1 MNEIVIRVA
10 DDAGPRTAGSDFT
23 AMCRREYSPL
33 VGLLVVAVGDRG
45 QAEDIAQEAWARA
58 WSHWARVSTLDRP
71 DLWVRRV
78 ALNLST
84 SWWRRQQV
92 AGRRAAALPPDPALI
107 DDPPVTDDDLV
118 RQVQALPHRQ
128 RAAIACRYFADMS
141 VADTAVA
148 MRCREGTVKA
158 LTSQAISALRKVAV
172 FDEEHD
178 GA

>member
-1 MNEIVIRVA
+1 VNEIVIRVA

-92 AGRRAAALPPDPALI
+92 ARHRTAAIGPDTAV
-107 DDPPVTDDDLV
+107 DDPPVADDNLV
-118 RQVQALPHRQ
+118 RQVQALPERQ
-128 RAAIACRYFADMS
+128 RMAIACRYFADMS
-141 VADTAVA
+141 VADTAMA
-148 MRCREGTVKA
+148 MGCREGTVKA

-178 GA
+178 DA

>member
-1 MNEIVIRVA
+1 VNEVVIRVA
-10 DDAGPRTAGSDFT
+10 DDAEPRTSESDFT
-23 AMCRREYSPL
+23 AMCQREYPRL
-33 VGLLVVAVGDRG
+33 VGLLVLAVGDRS
-45 QAEDIAQEAWARA
+45 QAEDIAQEALARA
-58 WSHWARVSTLDRP
+58 WSRWARVSTLDRP
-71 DLWVRRV
+71 DQWVRRV
-78 ALNLST
+78 AMNLST

-118 RQVQALPHRQ
+118 RQVRALPQRQ
-128 RAAIACRYFADMS
+128 RMAIACRYFADMS
-141 VADTAVA
+141 VADTAAA
-148 MRCREGTVKA
+148 MGCREGTVKA

>member
-1 MNEIVIRVA
+1 VIRVA
-10 DDAGPRTAGSDFT
+10 DDAEPRTSGIDFT
-23 AMCRREYSPL
+23 AMCRREYAPL
-33 VGLLVVAVGDRG
+33 VGLLVVAVGDRS

-58 WSHWARVSTLDRP
+58 WSRWARVSTLDRP
-71 DLWVRRV
+71 ELWVRRV

-92 AGRRAAALPPDPALI
+92 ARRRTAAMRPETAV
-107 DDPPVTDDDLV
+107 DDPPVADDDLV

-158 LTSQAISALRKVAV
+158 LTSQAIGALRKVAV

-178 GA
+178 HA